1 MLCVTSAKHVV
12 VNDGSKEQDS
22 TNRFMVDDPLRP
34 YLSGLERLLA
44 ALQPVIASLRVF
56 FEPC

>member
-1 MLCVTSAKHVV
+1 MLCVTSVKHVV

-22 TNRFMVDDPLRP
+22 TDRSMMDDLLEPCV
-34 YLSGLERLLA
+34 SGLERLLV
-44 ALQPVIASLRVF
+44 ALQPVVASLRVS